1 MQVLPGWYDTA
12 WLHRCAGRGP
22 LRPGGIWQAAH
33 FPSAALMMPGAP
45 VGEQRPHPGL
55 PRNCGRLW
63 GGGFTGREDLNTCP
77 PRFVDSLWAQG
88 PAWPFLSLLQQLGH
102 PHPFCWGH
110 FKVVQTGLFLIF
122 RCLGQGKMSGLAFGQ
137 SLRHGH
143 LNPFPLQA
151 KPCPG

>member
-1 MQVLPGWYDTA
+1 MAGSSLPLCCTDDA
-12 WLHRCAGRGP
+12 WGTSWGTDRDPTRVTP
-22 LRPGGIWQAAH
+22 K
-33 FPSAALMMPGAP
+33 
-45 VGEQRPHPGL
+45 
-55 PRNCGRLW
+55 LW
-63 GGGFTGREDLNTCP
+63 ETVGGGFTGREGLNTCP
-77 PRFVDSLWAQG
+77 PRFVGSLWAQG

-122 RCLGQGKMSGLAFGQ
+122 RCLGQGRMSGLAFGQ